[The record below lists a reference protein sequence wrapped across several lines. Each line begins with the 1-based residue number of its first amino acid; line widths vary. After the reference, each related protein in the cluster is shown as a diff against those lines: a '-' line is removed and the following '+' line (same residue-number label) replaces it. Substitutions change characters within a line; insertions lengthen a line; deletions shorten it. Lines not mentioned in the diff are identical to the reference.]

1 VEIKKFEL
9 QFFNVNCYLI
19 NYKNNF
25 FLIDPGSEYQRI
37 KKYILEKKIKLD
49 FILNTHGH
57 YDHIGAVN
65 DLIMELGIPFYIHE
79 KEEDIIKDPQKN
91 LSSDFDLNGLSL
103 TTYNLIKGNHID
115 NFLNKDIE
123 IMNFPGHTPGSIL
136 IKIENCL
143 FTGDVLFNG
152 SIGRTDLP
160 GGSSEEM
167 EISLRKIKTL
177 DKKLKILPG
186 HGPESTL
193 EEELKN
199 NYFLKDLD

>member
-115 NFLNKDIE
+115 
-123 IMNFPGHTPGSIL
+123 
-136 IKIENCL
+136 
-143 FTGDVLFNG
+143 VLFNG